1 MARKVNSS
9 NAIRTELGSKKYDDL
24 FPSIKYN
31 DSDDNILLTVGRYVL
46 NENRVNT
53 FRYIGKRGVMQ
64 ILDYSEEG
72 SADYITYDREG
83 VIEDKDCIMNTMSNG
98 IICISYTDENA
109 FNKVFEIMKSLR
121 VPLSEIGWEIIDDVS
136 TYVGPGKSAIV
147 MQNKT
152 RFADVVMIN
161 GKNRWKTLHLC
172 ASAISRLFPWAFEA
186 EPLTETETATLK
198 LIYDD
203 KWPEFK
209 KSMYEVVKSGDF
221 YKKILEA
228 KLKDFA
234 NDSLNR
240 RIRDL
245 KDDIRREN
253 GKIDDW
259 YRKIRDAD
267 GRIEEMND
275 QLTVY
280 VNKIIQGD
288 NDSAGMIEYLS
299 SNRSLTLL
307 GRDGDVINLAA
318 VTYLT
323 EFDDDAFA
331 SYVRNKKDKGNYVYR
346 YSPYD
351 VELTKKLYR
360 SIWEDQR
367 WMVRTFSGWSLSS
380 GFYAHPDNDLRIPD
394 EIKKNRIPQPHIWR
408 YTCVG
413 NYRKTF
419 EDCQKK
425 HDYIGAMT
433 TIVSSS
439 SSLNWTDSTVVE
451 SFMSDFWNDESGSFL
466 EDKDGN
472 LYTVKEVV
480 DILKEEMKNAPVAC

>member
-1 MARKVNSS
+1 MARNVNSS
-9 NAIRTELGSKKYDDL
+9 NATRTELGSKKYDDL

-31 DSDDNILLTVGRYVL
+31 DSDDNVLLTVARYVL
-46 NENRVNT
+46 NENRMNT
-53 FRYIGKRGVMQ
+53 FRYNGKQSVMQ

-72 SADYITYDREG
+72 TADYIKYDREG
-83 VIEDKDCIMNTMSNG
+83 VIGDKDCIMNTMSNG
-98 IICISYTDENA
+98 IICISYTDESA

-136 TYVGPGKSAIV
+136 AYVGSKSALVI
-147 MQNKT
+147 QNKA
-152 RFADVVMIN
+152 RCADVVMLN
-161 GKNRWKTLHLC
+161 GKNRWNALHLC

-186 EPLTETETATLK
+186 EPLTETEVATLK
-198 LIYDD
+198 LIYEN
-203 KWPEFK
+203 KWNEFK
-209 KSMYEVVKSGDF
+209 KAMDDVVKSGDF
-221 YKKILEA
+221 YKKIIEA

-234 NDSLNR
+234 SNSLNR
-240 RIRDL
+240 RIEDL
-245 KDDIRREN
+245 KDNIRREN
-253 GKIDDW
+253 NKIDEW

-307 GRDGDVINLAA
+307 ERDGDVICLAA

-323 EFDDDAFA
+323 EFDEDAFA
-331 SYVRNKKDKGNYVYR
+331 SYVRDKKDKRNYVYR
-346 YSPYD
+346 YSPYN

-360 SIWEDQR
+360 SIWEEQR
-367 WMVRTFSGWSLSS
+367 WMVRTFSGWNLSS
-380 GFYAHPDNDLRIPD
+380 GFYATPDSELRIPD
-394 EIKKNRIPQPHIWR
+394 EIKKNRIPQPHIWH

-433 TIVSSS
+433 TIISSS

>member
-1 MARKVNSS
+1 MARNVNSS
-9 NAIRTELGSKKYDDL
+9 NATRTELGSKKYDDL

-31 DSDDNILLTVGRYVL
+31 DSDDNVLLTVARYVL
-46 NENRVNT
+46 NENRLNT
-53 FRYIGKRGVMQ
+53 FGYNGKQGVMQ

-72 SADYITYDREG
+72 SADYIKYDREG
-83 VIEDKDCIMNTMSNG
+83 VIGDKDCIMNTMSNG
-98 IICISYTDENA
+98 IICISYTDESA

-136 TYVGPGKSAIV
+136 AYVGSKSALVI
-147 MQNKT
+147 QNKA
-152 RFADVVMIN
+152 RCADVVMLN
-161 GKNRWKTLHLC
+161 GKNRWNALHLC

-186 EPLTETETATLK
+186 EPLTETEAATLK
-198 LIYDD
+198 LIYEN
-203 KWPEFK
+203 KWNEFK
-209 KSMYEVVKSGDF
+209 KAMDDVVKSGDF
-221 YKKILEA
+221 YKKIIEA

-234 NDSLNR
+234 SNSLNR
-240 RIRDL
+240 RIEDL
-245 KDDIRREN
+245 KDNIRREN
-253 GKIDDW
+253 NKIDEW

-288 NDSAGMIEYLS
+288 NDSAGIIEYLS

-307 GRDGDVINLAA
+307 ERDGDAIGLAA

-323 EFDDDAFA
+323 EFDEDAFA
-331 SYVRNKKDKGNYVYR
+331 SYVRDKKDKRNFVYR
-346 YSPYD
+346 YSPYN

-360 SIWEDQR
+360 SIWEEQR
-367 WMVRTFSGWSLSS
+367 WMVRTFSGWNLSS
-380 GFYAHPDNDLRIPD
+380 GFYATPDSELRIPD
-394 EIKKNRIPQPHIWR
+394 EIKKNRIPQPHIWH

-433 TIVSSS
+433 TIISSS

-480 DILKEEMKNAPVAC
+480 EILKEEMKNAPVAC

>member
-1 MARKVNSS
+1 MARNVNSS
-9 NAIRTELGSKKYDDL
+9 NATRTELGSKKYDDL

-31 DSDDNILLTVGRYVL
+31 DSDDNVLLTVARYVL
-46 NENRVNT
+46 NENRMNT
-53 FRYIGKRGVMQ
+53 FGYNGKQGVMQ

-72 SADYITYDREG
+72 TADYIKYDREG
-83 VIEDKDCIMNTMSNG
+83 VIGDKDCIMNTMSNG
-98 IICISYTDENA
+98 IICISYTDESA

-136 TYVGPGKSAIV
+136 AYVGPKSALVI
-147 MQNKT
+147 QNKA
-152 RFADVVMIN
+152 RCADVVMLN
-161 GKNRWKTLHLC
+161 GKNRWNALHLC

-186 EPLTETETATLK
+186 EPLTETEAATLK
-198 LIYDD
+198 LIYEN
-203 KWPEFK
+203 KWNEFK
-209 KSMYEVVKSGDF
+209 KAMDDVVKSGDF
-221 YKKILEA
+221 YKRIIEA

-234 NDSLNR
+234 SDSLNR
-240 RIRDL
+240 RIKDL
-245 KDDIRREN
+245 KDDITREN
-253 GKIDDW
+253 NRIDEW

-275 QLTVY
+275 RLTVY
-280 VNKIIQGD
+280 VNKMIQGD
-288 NDSAGMIEYLS
+288 NDSAGIIEYLS
-299 SNRSLTLL
+299 SNKSLTLL
-307 GRDGDVINLAA
+307 ERDGDVIGLAA

-323 EFDDDAFA
+323 EFDEDAFA
-331 SYVRNKKDKGNYVYR
+331 SYVRDKKDKCNYVYR
-346 YSPYD
+346 NSPYG
-351 VELTKKLYR
+351 VKLTKKLYR
-360 SIWEDQR
+360 SIWEEQR
-367 WMVRTFSGWSLSS
+367 WMVRTFSGWNLSS
-380 GFYAHPDNDLRIPD
+380 GFYATPDSELRIPD
-394 EIKKNRIPQPHIWR
+394 EIKKNRIPQPHIWH

-433 TIVSSS
+433 TIISSS

-451 SFMSDFWNDESGSFL
+451 SFMTDFWDDESGSFL